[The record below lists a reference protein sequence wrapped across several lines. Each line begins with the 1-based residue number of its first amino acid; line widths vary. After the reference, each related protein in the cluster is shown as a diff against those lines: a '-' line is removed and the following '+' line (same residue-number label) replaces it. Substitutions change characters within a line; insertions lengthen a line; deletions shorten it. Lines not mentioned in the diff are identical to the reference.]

1 MMTRILLM
9 LLSLGILSITNG
21 CYFDPSPYNPTA
33 TFVFDLSVA
42 TQYTPPAS
50 LLYQQEASDATSLS
64 DCRRRLCH
72 SLV

>member
-1 MMTRILLM
+1 MRIARYGNTQYWAVLDTDG
-9 LLSLGILSITNG
+9 SLICL
-21 CYFDPSPYNPTA
+21 CVYNPTA

-50 LLYQQEASDATSLS
+50 LLYQQEASDVTSLS

-72 SLV
+72 SVV